1 MNITTLTKIA
11 TSDLSKELGTT
22 FAKSLA
28 STAGVFGGLALV
40 SAGKEGVRSAREK
53 RAARKVTPAEN

>member
-1 MNITTLTKIA
+1 MNITTLTKIV

-28 STAGVFGGLALV
+28 TTAGIFGGLALV
-40 SAGKEGVRSAREK
+40 SSGQDRIKTTSEK
-53 RAARKVTPAEN
+53 RAAKKLAKKN